1 MTLFLFCGEN
11 NMIYWIIYDISNNKI
26 RSKIASKCKNYGLF
40 RVQKSSFIGELSLNR
55 MEMLALEFKDLEF
68 SKQDCIFII
77 PSCKSC
83 FGCKDIIGYLD
94 EERIKQ
100 KDFVIIQND

>member
-1 MTLFLFCGEN
+1 ML
-11 NMIYWIIYDISNNKI
+11 YWLIYDISDNKT

-40 RVQKSSFIGELSLNR
+40 RIQKSSFIGELSKNK
-55 MEMLALEFKDLEF
+55 MEMLALEIKDLRFGE
-68 SKQDCIFII
+68 QDCVFII

-83 FGCKDIIGYLD
+83 FSDKEIMGNLD

-100 KDFVIIQND
+100 KDFVIIGK